1 MVQPTKLM
9 WVPAEAAASGVT
21 SVREGEAGRR
31 DDRDQV
37 AGEHVDREGV
47 AEVELVH
54 FRRSVHDVV
63 LVGHPPYGRHRVQL
77 ETRNY
82 LGDLYTESGQTLQ
95 GSFLAVSKPNF
106 ASKYALE

>member
-63 LVGHPPYGRHRVQL
+63 LVGHPPDGRHRVQL
-77 ETRNY
+77 ESRNDHVVEGRALLLPRRRRAEGRD
-82 LGDLYTESGQTLQ
+82 LGGE
-95 GSFLAVSKPNF
+95 
-106 ASKYALE
+106 